1 VKRRELLTVAGAD
14 GETFC
19 QRQVSVL
26 TRRKLPRNIR
36 SPARVVMNLRKVL
49 SVETVATELKA
60 TTKEGVIEELVDL
73 LVAAGKIKDR
83 LEALRAVLEREKKMS
98 TGMQSGIAIP
108 HGKTD
113 VVEGLIAAFGMKHAG
128 VNFEALD
135 GQPSRIFV
143 MTLSPVNRTGPHIQ
157 FLAEVS
163 RQLNEPAIRE
173 RLLQATTAEDVLNI
187 IAG

>member
-1 VKRRELLTVAGAD
+1 
-14 GETFC
+14 
-19 QRQVSVL
+19 
-26 TRRKLPRNIR
+26 
-36 SPARVVMNLRKVL
+36 MNLRKAL
-49 SVETVATELKA
+49 TPETIIIELKA
-60 TTKEGVIEELVDL
+60 ATKEAIIVELVDV

-83 LEALRAVLEREKKMS
+83 LEALRSVLEREKKMS

-113 VVEGLIAAFGMKHAG
+113 TVDTLVAAFGIKHAG
-128 VNFEALD
+128 VDFEALD
-135 GQPSRIFV
+135 GQPSRIFI

-163 RQLNEPAIRE
+163 RQLNDPSIRD
-173 RLLQATTAEDVLNI
+173 RLLLATTPDDILNI

>member
-1 VKRRELLTVAGAD
+1 
-14 GETFC
+14 
-19 QRQVSVL
+19 
-26 TRRKLPRNIR
+26 
-36 SPARVVMNLRKVL
+36 MNLKKALTPDTIV
-49 SVETVATELKA
+49 VELKA
-60 TTKEGVIEELVDL
+60 ATKDAVIEELVDL
-73 LVAAGKIKDR
+73 LVATGKIKDR

-113 VVEGLIAAFGMKHAG
+113 TVDALVAAFGIKHAG
-128 VNFEALD
+128 VDFESLD
-135 GQPSRIFV
+135 GLPARIFI

-163 RQLNEPAIRE
+163 RQLNDPAIRE
-173 RLLQATTAEDVLNI
+173 RLLQASTADEILNI